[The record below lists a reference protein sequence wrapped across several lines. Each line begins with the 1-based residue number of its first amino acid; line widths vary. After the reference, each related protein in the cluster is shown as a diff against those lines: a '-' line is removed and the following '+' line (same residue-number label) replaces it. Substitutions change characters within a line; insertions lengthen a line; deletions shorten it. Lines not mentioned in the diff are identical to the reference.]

1 MRSQS
6 SVKCL
11 LSGWVSDRSIYQRLH
26 NILIKLYSLQIDMKN
41 DIFFKSV
48 DHTPSS
54 SKNAAT
60 NTIMTLGITTLSIVD
75 AVVTVSINNIL
86 NNVFSLGIK

>member
-1 MRSQS
+1 MRTQS

-11 LSGWVSDRSIYQRLH
+11 LSGWVSDRSIYQRLR

-48 DHTPSS
+48 DRTETEREVLRRLPSERERAKEGQKERQQT
-54 SKNAAT
+54 SK
-60 NTIMTLGITTLSIVD
+60 
-75 AVVTVSINNIL
+75 
-86 NNVFSLGIK
+86 IKHKK